1 MTEPEIYRFLTEVFR
16 DVFMRDDITLS
27 AGLTAA
33 DVDGWDSFKQIEIIV
48 AIQESLGIKFAT
60 KELDSL
66 SSVGDLTKLISSK
79 TS

>member
-1 MTEPEIYRFLTEVFR
+1 MTEPEIYKFLADVFQ
-16 DVFMRDDITLS
+16 DVFMRDDITLTP
-27 AGLTAA
+27 GLTAA

-48 AIQESLGIKFAT
+48 AIQEGLGIKFAT

-66 SSVGDLTKLISSK
+66 SSVGDLVKLIGSK